1 MVPAKVAPYNGYLD
15 DLGEE
20 GDVKGDG
27 HSEWVVVKW
36 VIDKCVAWEL
46 DSEYLRRF
54 GTRCWSW
61 KAEMI

>member
-1 MVPAKVAPYNGYLD
+1 MGILSGFNGL
-15 DLGEE
+15 
-20 GDVKGDG
+20 
-27 HSEWVVVKW
+27 VVKW
-36 VIDKCVAWEL
+36 VIDRCVVWEL

>member
-27 HSEWVVVKW
+27 HSEWVQW
-36 VIDKCVAWEL
+36 
-46 DSEYLRRF
+46 F
-54 GTRCWSW
+54 GG
-61 KAEMI
+61 KVGD